1 MEDEARYFARAGYVA
16 FNMDYRL
23 DGSTYLVQVAA
34 VRDAVHDAKAAVRY
48 IVEHA
53 EALGVDQNRI
63 AAWGESAGG
72 ITAVSMNALGS
83 EGASGS
89 PGHRSNVSA
98 AVSISGTLWPF
109 LVAAPRNHQRDVA
122 PWFDLHSTKDSTV
135 FSFLAATGL
144 EPSGCYLKVGDPS
157 GRPLDSTFQ

>member
-1 MEDEARYFARAGYVA
+1 MESEASYFARAGYVA

-53 EALGVDQNRI
+53 ATFGVDPHRI

-72 ITAVSMNALGS
+72 ITAASLNALAS
-83 EGASGS
+83 EGSSGN
-89 PGHRSNVSA
+89 PGARSNVSA
-98 AVSISGTLWPF
+98 AVSISGTMWPF
-109 LVAAPRNHQRDVA
+109 LVAAPRNHPRDVA
-122 PWFDLHSTKDSTV
+122 PWFDVHGTKDSTV
-135 FSFLAATGL
+135 FAFLAVAGL
-144 EPSGCYLKVGDPS
+144 EP
-157 GRPLDSTFQ
+157 RAA